1 MDLQEMYAALEVSH
15 LEEVEKNKKCNRRI
29 KELFVAIKENRE
41 DLKKLEEE
49 KEILQKVNEEYR
61 LKYSKAYED
70 LVSAKVE
77 ISEAK
82 IEVNNLQE
90 KKAQLTEDL
99 QFVGDLFAKASSEN
113 QSLKSELSESE
124 RKIES
129 LKDSIEELNRQK
141 SGNDESDSKLTN
153 LETELKL
160 LVWSHDLSGN

>member
-61 LKYSKAYED
+61 LKYS
-70 LVSAKVE
+70 
-77 ISEAK
+77 SEAK

-90 KKAQLTEDL
+90 KTAQLTEDL

>member
-15 LEEVEKNKKCNRRI
+15 LEEVEKNNECNRRI

-90 KKAQLTEDL
+90 KTAQLTEDL

-113 QSLKSELSESE
+113 QSLKSELLDSE